1 MLRFKF
7 FFKKLP
13 RHTSA
18 GFTLIE
24 MLVVIAIIGLLS
36 SAVLVGL
43 NDARSRAR
51 DARRISDIRQIQNGL
66 ENYYSGSISYPRNIY
81 ESINRLPTDPLG
93 GQYAYIRR
101 SSQGYVL
108 GTCLER
114 DRPANIQSFMT
125 NDQVGPIDS
134 PTIPPPR
141 CDCSASN
148 AYCVAIGVEN

>member
-1 MLRFKF
+1 MLFHSLKNSKSSSR
-7 FFKKLP
+7 
-13 RHTSA
+13 A

-43 NDARSRAR
+43 NDARLRAR

-66 ENYYSGSISYPRNIY
+66 EGYYSGSISYPRNVY
-81 ESINRLPTDPLG
+81 ESVNGLPMDPLG

-108 GTCLER
+108 GACLER
-114 DRPANIQSFMT
+114 DRPANIQTFAS
-125 NDQVGPIDS
+125 NDQVGSINS
-134 PTIPPPR
+134 PAIPPPR
-141 CDCSASN
+141 CDCSDAN
-148 AYCVAIGVEN
+148 AYCVSIGVDD